1 MILTTLLFVI
11 VTGCLVVYIEDRR
24 IHQDMAALY
33 QEEGDS
39 RARLDHG

>member
-24 IHQDMAALY
+24 IHRDMAALY
-33 QEEGDS
+33 QEEGELKGK
-39 RARLDHG
+39 A